1 MDHREQQPQV
11 AGYGRLEREQRLD
24 RVLDA
29 EEVVV
34 HLVVEGDHL
43 RGELAIPFLEC
54 AHRPV
59 DGADDALPHLLELRL
74 DLLERGVDRHQTQ
87 RTSWYPAA
95 ASGRVTTSSPPRN
108 GGLSH
113 PRQDRPYLARE
124 P

>member
-1 MDHREQQPQV
+1 DHREQQAQI
-11 AGYGRLEREQRLD
+11 AGDRRLEREQSLNL
-24 RVLDA
+24 VLDA
-29 EEVVV
+29 QEVVV
-34 HLVVEGDHL
+34 DLVVERNHL
-43 RGELAIPFLEC
+43 CGELSIPFLEC

-59 DGADDALPHLLELRL
+59 DGADNALPHLLKLRL
-74 DLLERGVDRHQTQ
+74 DLLERGVDRHQNQ